1 MRDATIEIHSNT
13 SNTNN
18 FAIVVD
24 TSVSCDG
31 IWHCSSFS
39 SNNCVFAVISLD
51 NGKVLDV
58 DPMLK
63 FYKGCIMKNDL
74 KQKDPSAYAQWRNS
88 HICEFNYVGTARG
101 METEGAKRVF
111 QRSIERHN
119 LHYVEYLGNGDNKSY
134 LSVKDV
140 YEGLEI
146 KKSELVG
153 YYQMIIHT
161 RLRKLKKK
169 GKGLMRRDRLT
180 DAIIDR
186 LQNFGGVTIRQNQGN
201 LEIMKSSLLASLI
214 HVASKEDNNFPFA
227 HCPTG
232 SDSWCLFNADKVNQT
247 NTCTPG
253 PGLPNDVIYK
263 IRPIYLEL
271 SKESELVKC
280 FHGKTQKPNESF
292 SGMICN
298 HTVNPKFSRRKIIS
312 MTFSKIY
319 TF

>member
-119 LHYVEYLGNGDNKSY
+119 LHYVEYLGNRDNKSY

-169 GKGLMRRDRLT
+169 
-180 DAIIDR
+180 
-186 LQNFGGVTIRQNQGN
+186 
-201 LEIMKSSLLASLI
+201 
-214 HVASKEDNNFPFA
+214 
-227 HCPTG
+227 
-232 SDSWCLFNADKVNQT
+232 
-247 NTCTPG
+247 
-253 PGLPNDVIYK
+253 
-263 IRPIYLEL
+263 
-271 SKESELVKC
+271 
-280 FHGKTQKPNESF
+280 
-292 SGMICN
+292 
-298 HTVNPKFSRRKIIS
+298 
-312 MTFSKIY
+312 
-319 TF
+319 

>member
-232 SDSWCLFNADKVNQT
+232 SDS
-247 NTCTPG
+247 
-253 PGLPNDVIYK
+253 
-263 IRPIYLEL
+263 
-271 SKESELVKC
+271 
-280 FHGKTQKPNESF
+280 
-292 SGMICN
+292 
-298 HTVNPKFSRRKIIS
+298 
-312 MTFSKIY
+312 
-319 TF
+319 

>member
-1 MRDATIEIHSNT
+1 
-13 SNTNN
+13 
-18 FAIVVD
+18 
-24 TSVSCDG
+24 
-31 IWHCSSFS
+31 
-39 SNNCVFAVISLD
+39 
-51 NGKVLDV
+51 
-58 DPMLK
+58 MLK

-74 KQKDPSAYAQWRNS
+74 KQNDPSAYAQWRNS
-88 HICEFNYVGTARG
+88 HICEFIYVGTARG

-119 LHYVEYLGNGDNKSY
+119 LHYVEYLGNGDNKKY

-169 GKGLMRRDRLT
+169 GKGLMRRDRLA

-186 LQNFGGVTIRQNQGN
+186 LQNFGGVTIRQSQGN

-232 SDSWCLFNADKVNQT
+232 SDS
-247 NTCTPG
+247 
-253 PGLPNDVIYK
+253 
-263 IRPIYLEL
+263 
-271 SKESELVKC
+271 
-280 FHGKTQKPNESF
+280 
-292 SGMICN
+292 
-298 HTVNPKFSRRKIIS
+298 
-312 MTFSKIY
+312 
-319 TF
+319 